1 MAGNGWTLK
10 SIEELKAS
18 ANGAIAIGPFGSRMK
33 SDCYVPSGVQV
44 IRGTNISDTRTLIG
58 EMVCITPKLADQLG
72 NAIVHADDL
81 VFPHRGSIGLVGIVP
96 RNNVER
102 YALSSSLMKLTCDR
116 KQVEPLFLFYFFRS
130 DEGRHELLKNASTV
144 GTPGIGQP
152 LSSLRSIKVP
162 LPPLAEQKAIAAVLG
177 ALDDKIELN
186 RRMNA
191 TLEAMARAL
200 FQSWF
205 IDFDPV
211 RRNMDRNQPS
221 TRPSGHPSPS
231 GRRAGDE
238 GASGLDFDPV
248 RAKLDGRQPV
258 GLDTAT
264 AALFPAHFDH
274 QSDGVVPTGWLATT
288 LGDVIEIS
296 DSKRIPLSGRE
307 REARKGKY
315 PYHGAASV
323 MDYVDDYLFDGIYA
337 LMGED
342 GSVINEDGTPV
353 LQYVWGKFWVNNHA
367 HVLRGKNG
375 ISTEHLLLHL
385 KGCNI
390 AAFVNGA
397 VQPKLN
403 QGNMNRIPFILP
415 PPEIGQAFAKT
426 IEPLFA
432 QIRANTEQSRTLAT
446 LRDTLLPKLLSGE
459 LSVAE
464 TNRQPT

>member
-1 MAGNGWTLK
+1 MACPPKKPHDSRYIHYVLQSTDFGEVITG
-10 SIEELKAS
+10 S
-18 ANGAIAIGPFGSRMK
+18 AQPQITTGHLNTK
-33 SDCYVPSGVQV
+33 V
-44 IRGTNISDTRTLIG
+44 ITITRDP
-58 EMVCITPKLADQLG
+58 E
-72 NAIVHADDL
+72 
-81 VFPHRGSIGLVGIVP
+81 
-96 RNNVER
+96 
-102 YALSSSLMKLTCDR
+102 
-116 KQVEPLFLFYFFRS
+116 
-130 DEGRHELLKNASTV
+130 
-144 GTPGIGQP
+144 
-152 LSSLRSIKVP
+152 
-162 LPPLAEQKAIAAVLG
+162 EQKAIAAVLG

-205 IDFDPV
+205 V
-211 RRNMDRNQPS
+211 
-221 TRPSGHPSPS
+221 
-231 GRRAGDE
+231 
-238 GASGLDFDPV
+238 DFDPV
-248 RAKLDGRQPV
+248 RAKLDGRPPAA
-258 GLDTAT
+258 LDPAT

-274 QSDGVVPTGWLATT
+274 KAEGVVPTGWRATT
-288 LGDVIEIS
+288 LGEVIEIS

-323 MDYVDDYLFDGIYA
+323 MDYVDDFLFDGIYA

-342 GSVINEDGTPV
+342 GSVINDDGTPV

-375 ISTEHLLLHL
+375 VSTEHLLLHL

-390 AAFVNGA
+390 APFVNGA

-403 QGNMNRIPFILP
+403 QGNMNRIPFMLP
-415 PPEIGQAFAKT
+415 PPEIGQAFANT
-426 IEPLFA
+426 IDPLFA

-459 LSVAE
+459 LSVAQKQ
-464 TNRQPT
+464 N